1 MFGALIFLFIIISNN
16 VLSSNLSYSSIISVF
31 TFLDLST
38 YYSYSTINLGSSV
51 AYYT

>member
-16 VLSSNLSYSSIISVF
+16 VLSFNLSGSSIISVF

-38 YYSYSTINLGSSV
+38 YYSNSTIKLGSSV